1 VIERTVG
8 AVSGWT
14 AAQVGDELPP
24 RTIGP
29 LTAMDFARFS
39 LSMEDPNR
47 VHIEE
52 SVARRA
58 GLPSVI
64 GSGGIVQG
72 LMDDFVAAWAGYEQ
86 RRIVRNRILRP
97 LLPDT
102 TVTAT
107 GRVLERAE
115 SDATVTVVIRVRA
128 ADQDGNPL
136 GDATVT
142 LTAPA

>member
-1 VIERTVG
+1 M
-8 AVSGWT
+8 WT
-14 AAQVGDELPP
+14 EARIGEALPP
-24 RTIGP
+24 RTVGP

-39 LSMEDPNR
+39 VSMEDPNR

-72 LMDDFVAAWAGYEQ
+72 LMDDLVADWAD
-86 RRIVRNRILRP
+86 RDRPRTVRNRILRP

-102 TVTAT
+102 TITAT
-107 GRVLERAE
+107 GE
-115 SDATVTVVIRVRA
+115 VVQRIDGEGGLVVEVAVRA
-128 ADQDGNPL
+128 VDQDGNPL
-136 GDATVT
+136 GDASVTVR
-142 LTAPA
+142 A